1 MTYEKVPQMLTTFL
15 TNVSTNPT
23 IVLLF
28 INLILLAIGLFLDTV
43 PAIIIMAP
51 MLLPTVLSLGINPIH
66 FGVVMAVNLAIG
78 LCTPPYGCNLFVGA
92 AIAKIKM
99 EDMFPYIIP
108 LLLVALVS
116 LALVT
121 YIPALSLM
129 FIK

>member
-1 MTYEKVPQMLTTFL
+1 
-15 TNVSTNPT
+15 
-23 IVLLF
+23 
-28 INLILLAIGLFLDTV
+28 
-43 PAIIIMAP
+43 
-51 MLLPTVLSLGINPIH
+51 
-66 FGVVMAVNLAIG
+66 MAVNLAIG